1 VRERKRERE
10 RVRKREGGKSRGRD
24 EQKES
29 VQVCDSYRFDGQESF
44 ELGDPLLAA
53 SGRVIGGEGRQR

>member
-1 VRERKRERE
+1 
-10 RVRKREGGKSRGRD
+10 VRKREGGKSRGRD